1 MDDSEAEDLRYFPS
15 VVEVVDTRLEG
26 GGGHTA
32 YYILRCRTPAMHSW
46 GVAKRFSQFCS
57 NTIVYWVG
65 MYLLARRISQSFDIG
80 LFPRPF
86 GRFRQL
92 TFEK

>member
-26 GGGHTA
+26 DGGHTA

-57 NTIVYWVG
+57 LRDTCVAMCLSTSVAVECI
-65 MYLLARRISQSFDIG
+65 
-80 LFPRPF
+80 
-86 GRFRQL
+86 
-92 TFEK
+92 T

>member
-32 YYILRCRTPAMHSW
+32 YYILRCRTPEMHSW

-57 NTIVYWVG
+57 LRDTCVAMCLSTSVAVECI
-65 MYLLARRISQSFDIG
+65 
-80 LFPRPF
+80 
-86 GRFRQL
+86 
-92 TFEK
+92 T